1 VETKLALKFEHQ
13 QIMVDDV
20 EGSGQV
26 KKAERGNVPVVGSE
40 QKVVIDLQDGG
51 LGTVKPAIR

>member
-1 VETKLALKFEHQ
+1 VLKFEHQ

-26 KKAERGNVPVVGSE
+26 KQAERGNVPIVGSE
-40 QKVVIDLQDGG
+40 QKVVIYNVGYIS
-51 LGTVKPAIR
+51 PAVTKYL

>member
-1 VETKLALKFEHQ
+1 
-13 QIMVDDV
+13 MVDGV

-26 KKAERGNVPVVGSE
+26 KQAERGNVPVVSNE
-40 QKVVIDLQDGG
+40 QEVVIDLQDGG